1 MDSTNLSVLLLNAFL
16 LSLSCAEDEIAPLSC
31 PEYQEGFDGSCY
43 EFVGLPRSRSFLS
56 AQGWC
61 ERGGGHLAFILN
73 DETQQFLQKHLQPE
87 QDWWL
92 GLAPA
97 SPNLTLDSA
106 AAAEGPLSWLDGSDV
121 SYSNWV
127 NDPDPGAGCGHI
139 LRSSGFQWEATNNCS
154 QELHFICQFES
165 GRSIACAD
173 HNATLQCGSGQVIE
187 IDDSF
192 YGRKTVHYCRTSPAS
207 SATSTQEECSW
218 IDVVDSVTGDCHG
231 LQACQ
236 ATADVAS
243 FGEPCPGLGSYLSVE
258 YNCKEGLHLL
268 MSKLAA
274 VFDNVSITVK
284 WLLHPFQGNLTCTL
298 SAGDGHNID
307 PYSPEELESSVV
319 HKYTRPG
326 VFMVGV
332 ECTTSEWHV
341 TAQKAITIQ
350 EPIGEFGVIM
360 CYSMNQSIDGA
371 NCKALYGS
379 PLQIQVEVEAGTNV
393 TYKIHRGEM
402 LVANS
407 LAVRGI
413 VPHNITV
420 GPEVEQQLGS
430 GCHQLTLHA
439 SNGVSV
445 LGVSTELQVCLL
457 EPVEGLLGSV
467 MAEEGECPDSDLYVR
482 VSLDRGAPVQLL
494 FQVSGANGSISET
507 RDMQNR
513 STQVYNISTTIQGA
527 LQVKVRAWNVFSHM
541 DVDVGNTAAV
551 CHNKSDFQT
560 EEHKRLPRA
569 NVEITSDPESP
580 SDFTQSVTLGLT
592 GLSGVPGISEPGIQ
606 LQWEC
611 NEQCKC
617 RDKTN
622 QETHVITA
630 ACLPD
635 PFIFY
640 IYSFTVQK
648 KNGPGAQVA
657 KAEKCITVTPPE
669 FTDVTI
675 SCSNCN
681 PVNINND
688 VTLKLE
694 CTTAMSC
701 PKVVWHVEDTRP
713 LTGDLKHCYKTA
725 KQRPLLHRIDGGNE
739 YMVTSDNL
747 KNAQSRSLNLNVIAY
762 GKTTSGVAKYTI
774 QIPGVA
780 TPAPVAT
787 NIPPAT
793 TLPAATTILP
803 AVTTRPA
810 ATTIPLVATTLLAA
824 TTIAATTT
832 VSVTVPEK
840 TAPTTIA
847 NLHSCIISPQSG
859 TVLDAFNITCATTS
873 CSTGKCQY
881 CFKTDKDKHLR
892 CSYGNEVKSIFLPL
906 GNKSYNYSLSVVV
919 TLTNGDRKT
928 NATITTE
935 VWPANSS
942 SSVEN
947 LQSVV
952 ENTVAQLQQQRLLT
966 GETLGQMF
974 KSVSDILNKDSS
986 EDQKGAREELREQM
1000 LSTMTAVLKNVPNNT
1015 PQEVQLTA
1023 RAVAGITKRREEV
1036 NSAAQLEASSLVADL
1051 SSSLLYMNVSEHGGE
1066 EMAQAATPIVD
1077 AASNILGVSSNAS
1090 TQRKVSKILLNS
1102 MDNVQ
1107 SALLNGKKVGQEPAI
1122 IKSPEISVYANRMSP
1137 NSIQMQSI
1145 NIPDSS
1151 SASFSFPPLGAD
1163 VLSPEEPV
1171 DVRMLSFEK
1180 NPYSWSEGGNISG
1193 AMGSVSLTRQDGSAI
1208 PVENLS
1214 EEIEILLPRLE
1225 GGQVNS
1231 TILDLGNYSTLMID
1245 VPSPDI
1251 TLVLKMEPSE
1261 DIPFV
1266 LLLGY
1271 KDYPK
1276 DKQYIAKTQMPHQGN
1291 SQERYTWVLGPND
1304 LAGKVGVHYLVVRPI
1319 VVAGVKSVNA
1329 TVTVTSI
1336 AAQCKY
1342 WNETLSTWSEDGCRV
1357 GHLTTPLVTQCL
1369 CNHLTFF
1376 GSSFFIMPNLVDV
1389 SRTAELFATFSDNP
1403 VVVCFVG
1410 AIFVAYLLVVMWAR
1424 RKDIQDIAK
1433 VKVTLLEDNDPLAEY
1448 RYMLNISTGHRRGAS
1463 TSSQVTVTLLGTE
1476 GESEPHHLTDPDKPV
1491 FERGAVDT
1499 FVLTTPFSLG
1509 ELQSI
1514 RLWHDNS
1521 GGHPAWYVNKVT
1533 VQDLEIGQ
1541 KWHFL
1546 CNSWLAIDMGECI
1559 LDKVF
1564 PVASDID
1571 LKKFSN
1577 LFFMKTAKDF
1587 RDGHIWFSVISR
1599 PPTSTFTCVQ
1609 RVSCCFS
1616 LLLCTMLTSIMFWG
1630 IPTDPSEQTMDL
1642 GHIEFTWQ
1650 QVMIGVQSSIIMFPI
1665 NLLIVSIFRNTRP
1678 RETKPGKPKAEVSKQ
1693 GKTGRVTPS
1702 QPPSP
1707 QRERELTPDTVIKDI
1722 KKIAQSLSKAMKSP
1736 IPCLELE
1743 MKPGP
1748 QTDINTLLSLVE
1760 DIIRQQNRA
1769 GGEFYTDASKK
1780 EGSLILSLGVANLQE
1795 TSLCGSPD
1803 KTGDGRQKRS
1813 NNSQYLYRQLR
1824 HVEKELSLLG
1834 PSRFPNPDSYCRAVQ
1849 QVQGMRGLLE
1859 SHLSSSSLGGDQLS
1873 QSPSPAE
1880 SSEGDSSSKKQGG
1893 LPWWFVFIGWILVLA
1908 TSGVSGYFT
1917 MMYGLTYGKDR
1928 SISWL
1933 ISMVVS
1939 FFESLFI
1946 TQPLKVLGFAA
1957 FFALVLKKVDQE
1969 EYGDAKF
1976 EGELRNPDDPDVV
1989 RAVRRDSTCSFYQP
2003 PPPTDIERMRS
2014 NMIKEQ
2020 KVFALIKE
2028 ILTYM
2033 GFMWML
2039 LLVAYGQ
2046 RDPNAYLLTQHI
2058 RQSFSQGISDSMSH
2072 KDVFTWANTSLLSN
2086 LFGEYPGFI
2095 TDGNSKLVG
2104 NARLRQVRVQ
2114 KNSCRIARSMRQAV
2128 PDCHAPYSWEVEDMG
2143 SYGPGWNRSA
2153 SENTSKTLR
2162 SPWQYQTQARLRAQ
2176 PIWGSV
2182 VLYRGGG
2189 FVVDLGPESQN
2200 ASSTLQYLFD
2210 NTWLDMFTRAV
2221 FVEFTVYNANVN
2233 LFCTVTLM
2241 LETTAVGAFQFRS
2254 ELQSVR
2260 LYQSTGGL
2268 HIFVMAS
2275 EVIYFLFIL
2284 YYMYVQGKLMKQ
2296 QKWAYFKTKWN
2307 LLELAII
2314 LLSWSALSVF
2324 IKRTLLG
2331 NRDMEYYHNH
2341 KDQFASFH
2349 ETATADAVLGYL
2361 IAFLV
2366 LLATVKLWHLL
2377 RLNPK
2382 LHMITAT
2389 LQRAWT
2395 DISGFLVVI
2404 TIMFLAYS
2412 IASYL
2417 MYGWKLY
2424 SYRTLL
2430 DAALTMVSLQLG
2442 IFNYDEVL
2450 DYNPVLGAFL
2460 IGSCIIFMT
2469 FVVLNLFISVI
2480 LVAFTQEQ
2488 IHHKPSE
2495 EEEVVDLMLMKLCS
2509 LFGIK
2514 MKEEKEDSPKENGMT
2529 ASATNRGFSTISS

>member
-1 MDSTNLSVLLLNAFL
+1 HCRPLLCF
-16 LSLSCAEDEIAPLSC
+16 LSCAEDEIAPLSC
-31 PEYQEGFDGSCY
+31 PEYQESFDGSCY
-43 EFVGLPRSRSFLS
+43 EFVGPPRSRSFLS

-73 DETQQFLQKHLQPE
+73 DETQQFLQKHLQTE

-97 SPNLTLDSA
+97 SPNLTLDS

-139 LRSSGFQWEATNNCS
+139 LRSSGFQWEATSNCS

-192 YGRKTVHYCRTSPAS
+192 YGRKTVHYCRTSPTS

-258 YNCKEGLHLL
+258 YNCKDGLHLL

-284 WLLHPFQGNLTCTL
+284 WLLHPFKGNLTCTL

-319 HKYTRPG
+319 HKYIRPG
-326 VFMVGV
+326 VFIVGV

-350 EPIGEFGVIM
+350 EPIGEFGVIK
-360 CYSMNQSIDGA
+360 CYSMNQSTDGA

-393 TYKIHRGEM
+393 TYKVHRGEM

-407 LAVRGI
+407 SAVRGI

-467 MAEEGECPDSDLYVR
+467 MAEEGECPDSNLYVS
-482 VSLDRGAPVQLL
+482 VSLDRGSPVKLL
-494 FQVSGANGSISET
+494 FQVSGANDSISET

-513 STQVYNISTTIQGA
+513 SMQVYNISTTIQGA

-592 GLSGVPGISEPGIQ
+592 GLSGVLGISEPGI
-606 LQWEC
+606 LLEWEC
-611 NEQCKC
+611 SNFIHCM
-617 RDKTN
+617 KT
-622 QETHVITA
+622 HYII
-630 ACLPD
+630 
-635 PFIFY
+635 FIY
-640 IYSFTVQK
+640 IS
-648 KNGPGAQVA
+648 
-657 KAEKCITVTPPE
+657 
-669 FTDVTI
+669 
-675 SCSNCN
+675 
-681 PVNINND
+681 
-688 VTLKLE
+688 
-694 CTTAMSC
+694 
-701 PKVVWHVEDTRP
+701 
-713 LTGDLKHCYKTA
+713 
-725 KQRPLLHRIDGGNE
+725 
-739 YMVTSDNL
+739 
-747 KNAQSRSLNLNVIAY
+747 
-762 GKTTSGVAKYTI
+762 
-774 QIPGVA
+774 
-780 TPAPVAT
+780 
-787 NIPPAT
+787 
-793 TLPAATTILP
+793 
-803 AVTTRPA
+803 
-810 ATTIPLVATTLLAA
+810 
-824 TTIAATTT
+824 
-832 VSVTVPEK
+832 
-840 TAPTTIA
+840 
-847 NLHSCIISPQSG
+847 
-859 TVLDAFNITCATTS
+859 
-873 CSTGKCQY
+873 
-881 CFKTDKDKHLR
+881 DKHLR

-935 VWPANSS
+935 VSNSS

-952 ENTVAQLQQQRLLT
+952 ENTVAQLQQQGLLT

-974 KSVSDILNKDSS
+974 KSVSDILNKGSS

-1051 SSSLLYMNVSEHGGE
+1051 SSSLLYMNVSEHGGQ
-1066 EMAQAATPIVD
+1066 EMVQAATPIVE

-1090 TQRKVSKILLNS
+1090 TQRKVSKTLLNS

-1122 IKSPEISVYANRMSP
+1122 IKITVYYTLSSLRMSP

-1193 AMGSVSLTRQDGSAI
+1193 AMGSVTLTRQDGSAI
-1208 PVENLS
+1208 PVDNLS

-1231 TILDLGNYSTLMID
+1231 TILELGNYSTLMID

-1266 LLLGY
+1266 LLLGH

-1276 DKQYIAKTQMPHQGN
+1276 DKQYVAKTQMPHQGN

-1304 LAGKVGVHYLVVRPI
+1304 LTGKVGVHYLVVRPI
-1319 VVAGVKSVNA
+1319 VEAGVKSVNA

-1357 GHLTTPLVTQCL
+1357 GPLTTSLVTQCL

-1410 AIFVAYLLVVMWAR
+1410 AIFIAYLLVVVWAR
-1424 RKDIQDIAK
+1424 RKDIKDIAK

-1476 GESEPHHLTDPDKPV
+1476 GESEPHHLADPDKPV

-1499 FVLTTPFSLG
+1499 FLLTTPFSLG

-1521 GGHPAWYVNKVT
+1521 GGHPAWYINKVT
-1533 VQDLEIGQ
+1533 VQDLETGQ

-1546 CNSWLAIDMGECI
+1546 CNSWLAIDMGDCI

-1736 IPCLELE
+1736 IPHLEFE
-1743 MKPGP
+1743 MKPGQ
-1748 QTDINTLLSLVE
+1748 QTDINSLLSLVE

-1769 GGEFYTDASKK
+1769 SGEFYTDASKK

-1795 TSLCGSPD
+1795 TSLCGSPE

-1969 EYGDAKF
+1969 DYGDAKF
-1976 EGELRNPDDPDVV
+1976 EGELRNPDDPDAV

-2046 RDPNAYLLTQHI
+2046 RDPNAYFLTQHI

-2072 KDVFTWANTSLLSN
+2072 KDVFNWANTSLLSN

-2114 KNSCRIARSMRQAV
+2114 KNSCRIAHSMRPAV

-2153 SENTSKTLR
+2153 SGNASKTLH

-2176 PIWGSV
+2176 PTWGSV

-2284 YYMYVQGKLMKQ
+2284 YYMYVQGKLMKL

-2495 EEEVVDLMLMKLCS
+2495 EEEIVDLMLMKLCS

-2514 MKEEKEDSPKENGMT
+2514 MKKEEKEDSDSPKENGMT
-2529 ASATNRGFSTISS
+2529 ASATNKGFSTISS

>member
-1 MDSTNLSVLLLNAFL
+1 MDSTKLSVLLLNAFL

-31 PEYQEGFDGSCY
+31 PEYQESFDGSCY
-43 EFVGLPRSRSFLS
+43 EFVGPPRSRSFLS

-73 DETQQFLQKHLQPE
+73 DETQQFLQKHLQTE

-97 SPNLTLDSA
+97 SSNLTLDS

-139 LRSSGFQWEATNNCS
+139 LRRSGFQWEATSNCS

-165 GRSIACAD
+165 GRSIACAA

-192 YGRKTVHYCRTSPAS
+192 YGRKTVHYCRTSPTS

-218 IDVVDSVTGDCHG
+218 IDVVHSVTGDCRG

-258 YNCKEGLHLL
+258 YNCKDGLHLL

-326 VFMVGV
+326 VFIVGV

-350 EPIGEFGVIM
+350 EPIGEFGVIK
-360 CYSMNQSIDGA
+360 CYSMNQSTDGA

-393 TYKIHRGEM
+393 TYKVHRGEM

-407 LAVRGI
+407 SAVRGI

-445 LGVSTELQVCLL
+445 LGMSTELQVCLL

-467 MAEEGECPDSDLYVR
+467 MAEEGECPDSDLYVS
-482 VSLDRGAPVQLL
+482 VSLDRGSPVQLL
-494 FQVSGANGSISET
+494 FQVSGANDSISET
-507 RDMQNR
+507 RDMQN
-513 STQVYNISTTIQGA
+513 SSMQVYNISTTIQG
-527 LQVKVRAWNVFSHM
+527 
-541 DVDVGNTAAV
+541 
-551 CHNKSDFQT
+551 
-560 EEHKRLPRA
+560 
-569 NVEITSDPESP
+569 
-580 SDFTQSVTLGLT
+580 
-592 GLSGVPGISEPGIQ
+592 
-606 LQWEC
+606 
-611 NEQCKC
+611 
-617 RDKTN
+617 
-622 QETHVITA
+622 
-630 ACLPD
+630 
-635 PFIFY
+635 
-640 IYSFTVQK
+640 
-648 KNGPGAQVA
+648 
-657 KAEKCITVTPPE
+657 
-669 FTDVTI
+669 
-675 SCSNCN
+675 
-681 PVNINND
+681 
-688 VTLKLE
+688 
-694 CTTAMSC
+694 
-701 PKVVWHVEDTRP
+701 
-713 LTGDLKHCYKTA
+713 
-725 KQRPLLHRIDGGNE
+725 
-739 YMVTSDNL
+739 
-747 KNAQSRSLNLNVIAY
+747 
-762 GKTTSGVAKYTI
+762 KTTPGVVKYTI

-780 TPAPVAT
+780 TLAPVAT
-787 NIPPAT
+787 NIPPA

-803 AVTTRPA
+803 AVTTRPS
-810 ATTIPLVATTLLAA
+810 ATTIPVATIPLVATTLLAA

-832 VSVTVPEK
+832 VSVTVPER
-840 TAPTTIA
+840 TAPTTITS
-847 NLHSCIISPQSG
+847 LHSCVISPQSG

-919 TLTNGDRKT
+919 TLTNGERKT

-952 ENTVAQLQQQRLLT
+952 ENTVAQLQQQGLLT

-974 KSVSDILNKDSS
+974 KSVSDILNKGSS

-1015 PQEVQLTA
+1015 PQEVELTA

-1051 SSSLLYMNVSEHGGE
+1051 SSSLLYMNVSEHGGQ
-1066 EMAQAATPIVD
+1066 EMVQAATPIVE
-1077 AASNILGVSSNAS
+1077 AASNILGVPSNAS
-1090 TQRKVSKILLNS
+1090 TQRKVSKTILNS

-1122 IKSPEISVYANRMSP
+1122 IKSPEISVYANRMSA

-1193 AMGSVSLTRQDGSAI
+1193 AMGSVTLTRQDGSAI

-1276 DKQYIAKTQMPHQGN
+1276 DKQYVAKTQMPHQGN

-1304 LAGKVGVHYLVVRPI
+1304 LTGKVGVHYLVVRPI
-1319 VVAGVKSVNA
+1319 VEAGVKSVNA

-1357 GHLTTPLVTQCL
+1357 GPLTTSLVTQCL

-1410 AIFVAYLLVVMWAR
+1410 AIFIAYLLVVVWAR
-1424 RKDIQDIAK
+1424 RKDIKDIAK

-1476 GESEPHHLTDPDKPV
+1476 GESEPHHLADPDKPV

-1499 FVLTTPFSLG
+1499 YLLTTPFSLG

-1521 GGHPAWYVNKVT
+1521 GGHPAWYINKVT
-1533 VQDLEIGQ
+1533 VQDLETGQ

-1736 IPCLELE
+1736 IPHLELE
-1743 MKPGP
+1743 MKPGQ
-1748 QTDINTLLSLVE
+1748 QTDINSMLSLVE

-1769 GGEFYTDASKK
+1769 SGEFYTDASKK
-1780 EGSLILSLGVANLQE
+1780 EGSLILSLGVTNLQE
-1795 TSLCGSPD
+1795 TSLCGSPE

-1813 NNSQYLYRQLR
+1813 NNSQYLYRQLH

-1969 EYGDAKF
+1969 DYGDAKF

-1989 RAVRRDSTCSFYQP
+1989 QAVRRDSTCSFYQP
-2003 PPPTDIERMRS
+2003 PPPTDIERMKS

-2046 RDPNAYLLTQHI
+2046 RDPNAYFLTQHI

-2114 KNSCRIARSMRQAV
+2114 KNSCRIARSMCQAV

-2153 SENTSKTLR
+2153 SEYASKTLH

-2176 PIWGSV
+2176 PTWGSV

-2189 FVVDLGPESQN
+2189 YVVDLGPESQN

-2284 YYMYVQGKLMKQ
+2284 YYMYVQGKLMKL
-2296 QKWAYFKTKWN
+2296 QKWDYFKTKWN

-2495 EEEVVDLMLMKLCS
+2495 EEEIVDLMLMKLCS

-2514 MKEEKEDSPKENGMT
+2514 MKKEEKEDSDSPKENGMT
-2529 ASATNRGFSTISS
+2529 ASATNKGFSTISS